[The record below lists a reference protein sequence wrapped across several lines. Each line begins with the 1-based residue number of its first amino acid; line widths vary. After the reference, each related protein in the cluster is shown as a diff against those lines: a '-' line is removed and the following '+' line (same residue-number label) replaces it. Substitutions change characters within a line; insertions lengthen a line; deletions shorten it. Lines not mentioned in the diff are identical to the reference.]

1 MQISNLPDRE
11 FKVMVIKMHTKL
23 GRMNE
28 HNKNFNRGKGN
39 IKGLREVR
47 REAGAKPTR

>member
-11 FKVMVIKMHTKL
+11 FKVMVINTHTKL

-39 IKGLREVR
+39 NTILKNNY
-47 REAGAKPTR
+47 PPI